1 MRFKLCALND
11 CSGSIARTPRKVP
24 RFVPTTQKCSRC
36 NTRNETNLGERI
48 YECVHCDLVIDR
60 DLNAAINIEKEGV
73 PTVPRE
79 LTPADTLT
87 STLLEYNNI
96 PYVRA
101 SMVVET
107 GSSAVIVKP
116 TIFSSG

>member
-1 MRFKLCALND
+1 M
-11 CSGSIARTPRKVP
+11 
-24 RFVPTTQKCSRC
+24 
-36 NTRNETNLGERI
+36 NLYDRI
-48 YECVHCDLVIDR
+48 YECVHCGLVIDR

-73 PTVPRE
+73 PTVRRE
-79 LTPADTLT
+79 STPADTLAA
-87 STLLEYNNI
+87 TLAEYNSI

-116 TIFSSG
+116 TIFIAALLVFVVFIFINYDCGRYKVIVCTKEV